1 MSGRARLYCQKSAVI
16 LLEERGY
23 IVGRARLYGGRAQL
37 YCRRSA
43 VFSGAGYLHVTS
55 VHKFL
60 LETIEKI
67 LSDEVFLRRLRVNLL
82 TYLKQTKWDI
92 KKDL

>member
-1 MSGRARLYCQKSAVI
+1 MRKSAVI
-16 LLEERGY
+16 LPEERGY
-23 IVGRARLYGGRAQL
+23 IAERARLYGGRAQL

-55 VHKFL
+55 VHQFL